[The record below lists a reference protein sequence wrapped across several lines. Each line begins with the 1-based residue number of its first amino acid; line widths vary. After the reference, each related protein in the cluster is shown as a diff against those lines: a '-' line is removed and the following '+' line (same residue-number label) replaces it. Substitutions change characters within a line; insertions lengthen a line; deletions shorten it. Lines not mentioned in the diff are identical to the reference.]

1 MVIMQNLTNDTV
13 IRMDKIC
20 IMGMLRKADIKIT
33 RQRVYL
39 ASILFNLPRGHFTA
53 EDLHDETKQREL
65 KVSLATVYNTLNHFS
80 QNGLI
85 KTLQLDTQKTFY
97 DRNTKHHYHIK
108 NKDKIEDIAAEDIK
122 IDLSPAKIPPGKKIK
137 SIDLV
142 INLCDE

>member
-1 MVIMQNLTNDTV
+1 MQNLTK
-13 IRMDKIC
+13 DKKMQINKVC
-20 IMGMLRKADIKIT
+20 IMGMLRKAEIKIT

-39 ASILFNLPRGHFTA
+39 AGILFNLPQGHFTA
-53 EDLHDETKQREL
+53 EELHDETKQGDL

-85 KTLQLDTQKTFY
+85 KTLQVDSQRTFF

-108 NKDKIEDIAAEDIK
+108 SNNIIEDIAADDVK
-122 IDLSPAKIPPGKKIK
+122 IALLPSKIPPGKKIK